1 MLLTKKSKTVDN
13 IPANSQRWLNVD
25 ICWKNV
31 ATSINVIS
39 TLIQRR
45 FVNVDSSIK
54 FNVETTLILGWLYK
68 QFCSYIMMFEELK
81 SLY

>member
-1 MLLTKKSKTVDN
+1 MGK
-13 IPANSQRWLNVD
+13 IPAKTQRWFIIGL
-25 ICWKNV
+25 CWYKV
-31 ATSINVIS
+31 ATSVNMIS